1 MLTEFEKIQKHM
13 QDLQTRVKELEI
25 IEKAYYSNNRLTGDS
40 WKDVEIK
47 RLQDEAEATRI
58 KNETVIMR
66 LKIAIDELR
75 GSLDKAETE
84 NLVLKKK
91 IDEYI
96 HAEVRSKH
104 MLKMVKKNTNKYREI
119 SFMQLEEVHSLKG
132 M

>member
-1 MLTEFEKIQKHM
+1 M

>member
-1 MLTEFEKIQKHM
+1 MLTQFEKIQKHM